1 MNLKPRTFIL
11 AAAISAA
18 LFTMAPGFAQDADP
32 DAPVIAEATVPKA
45 RLVDRYIE
53 LAGSPEASSDLVGD
67 LRTGGDFVVVEE
79 VTTTTTN
86 PDGTT
91 TTVTTEVERTIVNPN
106 GPMGWGEVNITLS
119 LAQAMIDSGAAP
131 DLQSALAGATVT
143 NADGTVTTTPGVLQ
157 LRADGAGWGNI
168 AKQLGFNLGALVSAS
183 NRSEKSVAAT
193 GRADKAKTER
203 VQGKP
208 ERAQDKPAKP
218 ERVAKVER
226 PDKPEKLD
234 RPQRPERPERPQKP
248 ERPEKPERVGR
259 I

>member
-1 MNLKPRTFIL
+1 MNLKPRTFLL

-45 RLVDRYIE
+45 RLVDRYTE
-53 LAGSPEASSDLVGD
+53 LAGGPDASADLVGD
-67 LRTGGDFVVVEE
+67 LRTGGDFVIVEE

-91 TTVTTEVERTIVNPN
+91 TTVTTPVEHAIVNAN

-119 LAQAMIDSGAAP
+119 LAQAMVDSGAAP
-131 DLQSALAGATVT
+131 DLQSALAGATIT
-143 NADGTVTTTPGVLQ
+143 NADGTVTTMPGVLQ
-157 LRADGAGWGNI
+157 LRADGGGWGQI
-168 AKQLGFNLGALVSAS
+168 AKQLGFNLGSLISAS
-183 NRSEKSVAAT
+183 NHSDKAVAGTA
-193 GRADKAKTER
+193 RADKAKAER
-203 VQGKP
+203 VQGKSGN
-208 ERAQDKPAKP
+208 DKPAKP
-218 ERVAKVER
+218 ERVAKAER
-226 PDKPEKLD
+226 PDKPEKVD

-248 ERPEKPERVGR
+248 ERPDKPERVGR

>member
-11 AAAISAA
+11 ASAIAAA
-18 LFTMAPGFAQDADP
+18 LFTMAPGFAQEADP
-32 DAPVIAEATVPKA
+32 DAPIIAEATVPKA
-45 RLVDRYIE
+45 RLVDRYTE
-53 LAGSPEASSDLVGD
+53 LAGSPEASADLVGD
-67 LRTGGDFVVVEE
+67 LRTGGDFVVIEQ

-91 TTVTTEVERTIVNPN
+91 TTVTAPVERTIANPN
-106 GPMGWGEVNITLS
+106 GAMGWGEVNITLS

-131 DLQSALAGATVT
+131 DLQSALTGMTVT

-168 AKQLGFNLGALVSAS
+168 AKQLGFKLGALVSAS
-183 NRSEKSVAAT
+183 NRGDKAVAAT
-193 GRADKAKTER
+193 GRADKAKVER
-203 VQGKP
+203 T
-208 ERAQDKPAKP
+208 QDKPAKP
-218 ERVAKVER
+218 ERVAEVER
-226 PDKPEKLD
+226 PDKPEKVD

-248 ERPEKPERVGR
+248 ERPDKPERVGR

>member
-1 MNLKPRTFIL
+1 MNLKPRTFVL

-18 LFTMAPGFAQDADP
+18 LFTMAPAFAQDADP

-45 RLVDRYIE
+45 RLVDRYTE
-53 LAGSPEASSDLVGD
+53 LAGSPEASSELVGD

-79 VTTTTTN
+79 VTTTTKN
-86 PDGTT
+86 ADGTT
-91 TTVTTEVERTIVNPN
+91 TTVTTPVERTIINPN
-106 GPMGWGEVNITLS
+106 DAMGWGEVNITLS

-131 DLQSALAGATVT
+131 DLQSALTGMTVT
-143 NADGTVTTTPGVLQ
+143 NADGTITTTPGVLQ

-183 NRSEKSVAAT
+183 NRGEKALAAT
-193 GRADKAKTER
+193 ARAEKAKAER

-208 ERAQDKPAKP
+208 ERTAKP
-218 ERVAKVER
+218 ERVAKVDR
-226 PDKPEKLD
+226 PDKPEKID
-234 RPQRPERPERPQKP
+234 RPDRPERPERPQKP
-248 ERPEKPERVGR
+248 ERPDKPERVGR